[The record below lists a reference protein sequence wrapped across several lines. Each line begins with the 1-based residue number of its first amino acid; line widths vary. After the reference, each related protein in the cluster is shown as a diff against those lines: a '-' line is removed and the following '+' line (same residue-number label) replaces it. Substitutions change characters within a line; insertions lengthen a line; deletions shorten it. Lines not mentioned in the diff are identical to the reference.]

1 MSRIYQVKELTLA
14 LKSLLEDEFPFVWI
28 QGQLA
33 NISRPSSGHLYFSL
47 KDAESSIAAVW
58 FKGNQQ
64 ETENFDPLTG
74 EVFENG
80 PRPGLA
86 GRLENGME
94 VLCAGRLTVYPPRG
108 SYQIVVE
115 LVQEAG
121 IGRLQLQFELLKAE
135 LARQGYFD
143 PQRKKKLP
151 ADPRRVALITSPSG
165 AAVHDFLR
173 ISATRGLP
181 GEIRLYPALVQGDEA
196 PVSIAEALRKAS
208 AENWAELIVLIRG
221 GGSQEDLWAFN
232 SREVARAIFESALPV
247 LSGVGHEIDT
257 TLADMV
263 ADARAATPT
272 HAAQILWPERREL
285 AQRLDD
291 YEIALRKALAV
302 HLIRAEQLVS
312 AQEQRLHL
320 LAPFGRLDKAEFLL
334 KVFTQRLS
342 GCMRLNI
349 DRKAGVFEPGSQ
361 KLREVMSQKLDKRGT
376 QLDNLALRLQCCD
389 PVLPLRRGYAF
400 INKADGSLLR
410 SSKEARAGEHL
421 QLRLVDGVV
430 HVVVTIK
437 QSTAS

>member
-1 MSRIYQVKELTLA
+1 MNRIYQVKELTLA
-14 LKSLLEDEFPFVWI
+14 LKNLLEGDFPFVWV
-28 QGQLA
+28 QGQVA

-47 KDAESSIAAVW
+47 KDEESSIAAVW
-58 FKGNQQ
+58 FRGNQQ
-64 ETENFDPLTG
+64 EAENFDPLTG
-74 EVFENG
+74 EVFESG

-86 GRLENGME
+86 GRMENGME
-94 VLCAGRLTVYPPRG
+94 ALCAGRLTVYPPRG

-115 LVQEAG
+115 LMQEAG
-121 IGRLQLQFELLKAE
+121 TGRLQLQFELLKAK

-143 PQRKKKLP
+143 PQRKRNLP
-151 ADPRRVALITSPSG
+151 SAPRRVALITSPGG

-196 PVSIAEALRKAS
+196 VVSIAEALRKAS
-208 AENWAELIVLIRG
+208 SENWAELIVLIRG
-221 GGSQEDLWAFN
+221 GGSKEDLRAFN
-232 SREVARAIFESALPV
+232 SREVAQAVFESALPV
-247 LSGVGHEIDT
+247 LSGIGHEIDT

-263 ADARAATPT
+263 ADVRAATPT
-272 HAAQILWPERREL
+272 HAAQILWPERRVL
-285 AQRLDD
+285 VQRLDD
-291 YEIALRKALAV
+291 YEIALRKALAA
-302 HLIRAEQLVS
+302 HLTRAEQLVA

-342 GCMRLNI
+342 GCMRLNL
-349 DRKAGVFEPGSQ
+349 DRKTRDLEPGSQ
-361 KLREVMSQKLDKRGT
+361 KLLEAMSRKLDKRGA

-389 PVLPLRRGYAF
+389 PVLPLQRGYAF

-410 SSKEARAGEHL
+410 SSKEAGVGEHL

-430 HVVVTIK
+430 PVVVTIK
-437 QSTAS
+437 